1 MEGAIQHFRKALASP
16 GVSPD
21 EELDLW
27 FEIGNAYELLGKASE
42 ALIWYEK
49 VEEQNAEFRDV
60 SGRIERLG
68 VIKSEQQEVDEFD
81 EMFDN
86 MILKE

>member
-1 MEGAIQHFRKALASP
+1 
-16 GVSPD
+16 
-21 EELDLW
+21 
-27 FEIGNAYELLGKASE
+27 
-42 ALIWYEK
+42 
-49 VEEQNAEFRDV
+49 V